1 MIPSATGESRKQ
13 SGLMNQQ
20 TAMKEAAGRTTSN
33 IAIGLATSLWRAAR
47 GGGRF
52 SIFPIGQAIKR
63 HRRGPGEDHRQQN
76 QQGKRPVR
84 KTVGSHQHRSNR
96 KWKGEDSVRKADELK
111 N

>member
-20 TAMKEAAGRTTSN
+20 MAMKQGGPKEPR
-33 IAIGLATSLWRAAR
+33 AISPSVLATSLWRAAR
-47 GGGRF
+47 ARVCVDQ
-52 SIFPIGQAIKR
+52 FPNRPAEFKR

-84 KTVGSHQHRSNR
+84 KDRGQPPASIQPQMEGRR
-96 KWKGEDSVRKADELK
+96 
-111 N
+111 